1 VGPNSPSGHFKSDF
15 RPVSKLRPKK
25 PFLINKI
32 ESVLAV
38 SRELA
43 SNRGTAAVV
52 IDDTTAMVG
61 IITDTDIT
69 RRVAAKRLDPS
80 KTLLS
85 SVMTPK
91 PASVSMSDSAM
102 DALAMM
108 IENRYRH
115 LPVVDDMGSICGLLD
130 IGKCLNDAISK
141 IENKQEK
148 TKKMAS
154 SALLSA
160 VNLQGADGA
169 QSAALQA
176 LLGPLMA
183 QAVGEKANPSLR
195 SVLAGKPTTIIS
207 IDDTVQFAVE
217 RMADNRKAALIVDD
231 TELVGILSFK
241 DVMTRVIAKDLPL
254 DTTLVSS
261 VMTPNPESLLPEQSV
276 LEALQVMYDHSFLTL
291 PVCEADGRVVGL
303 VDVMDVIYGCGG
315 SEGWRSVFDN
325 AIDLDDAS
333 TSSEQ
338 KDHVGPLALVPSS
351 GQKHYHPSNMLTE
364 SAFMPNVPRD
374 IDIGDQDSFNDM
386 GGTSVDFSERGG
398 VIFKVTDPSGRTHR
412 IRCPPRRRKLMENL
426 LPKMRIDSD
435 PSQLMIQFID
445 DEGDAVLITNDE
457 DLLEATDLALKAG
470 NQVVK
475 LIVSHAKEVDLL
487 SNPVVLGAIG
497 AGVGVVA
504 LFLYWISRP
513 RW

>member
-1 VGPNSPSGHFKSDF
+1 
-15 RPVSKLRPKK
+15 
-25 PFLINKI
+25 
-32 ESVLAV
+32 
-38 SRELA
+38 
-43 SNRGTAAVV
+43 
-52 IDDTTAMVG
+52 M
-61 IITDTDIT
+61 
-69 RRVAAKRLDPS
+69 
-80 KTLLS
+80 
-85 SVMTPK
+85 
-91 PASVSMSDSAM
+91 
-102 DALAMM
+102 
-108 IENRYRH
+108 
-115 LPVVDDMGSICGLLD
+115 LD

-141 IENKQEK
+141 LEHRQEK
-148 TKKMAS
+148 TKTMAS
-154 SALLSA
+154 DALLSA
-160 VNLQGADGA
+160 VNMQGSDRAH
-169 QSAALQA
+169 SAALQA

-183 QAVGEKANPSLR
+183 QAVGEKASPSLR

-207 IDDTVQFAVE
+207 IDDNVQFAVD

-231 TELVGILSFK
+231 SELVGILSFK
-241 DVMTRVIAKDLPL
+241 DVMTRVIAKDLPME
-254 DTTLVSS
+254 TTLVSS

-276 LEALQVMYDHSFLTL
+276 LEALQVMHDHNFLTL
-291 PVCEADGRVVGL
+291 PVCEEDGRVVGL

-325 AIDLDDAS
+325 AIDLEDAS
-333 TSSEQ
+333 ISSER
-338 KDHVGPLALVPSS
+338 KDNVGPLALVPTS
-351 GQKHYHPSNMLTE
+351 GKNLYHHSNLLTE

-374 IDIGDQDSFNDM
+374 IDIGEQDSFNDM

-412 IRCPPRRRKLMENL
+412 IRSAPRRRKLMESL

-475 LIVSHAKEVDLL
+475 LIVSHAKEENLL
-487 SNPVVLGAIG
+487 SNPAVLGAIG
-497 AGVGVVA
+497 AGVLAFG
-504 LFLYWISRP
+504 LYWISRP